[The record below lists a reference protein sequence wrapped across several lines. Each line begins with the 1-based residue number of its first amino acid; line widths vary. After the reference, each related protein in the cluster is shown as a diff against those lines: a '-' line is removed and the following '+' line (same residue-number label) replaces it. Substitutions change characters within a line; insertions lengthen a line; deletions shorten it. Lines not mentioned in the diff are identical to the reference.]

1 MGKRT
6 LFGTDGIRGEAN
18 RHPMSAEVALRLG
31 RAIAVRLGRGLS
43 HRPRVLIGKDTRLSG
58 YMIETA
64 LASGLCS
71 AGADIMLAGPL
82 PTPGVAFMTAGMRAD
97 AGVMISASHN
107 PFQDNGIKIFAGDGF
122 KLPDEI
128 ELELEAMI
136 EAGVDPD
143 ALPTGK
149 HIGKATRIEDAHGRY
164 ATFSKLVF
172 PRQYTLDG
180 VKIVVDCA
188 HGAAYRVAPEVL
200 TELGA
205 EVIAIGCSPN
215 GVNINEGVGAL
226 YPQQLA
232 ARVKAE
238 GAQLGVALDGDADRC
253 ILVDERGEVT
263 DGDQILAVLG
273 LQMIEDG
280 TLNGNTVVAT
290 VMSNLG
296 LARVLQSAG
305 GNLERTQVGDRY
317 VVERMRAKGYNLGG
331 EQSGHIVSLDHT
343 TTGDGLVSALSVL
356 GVMARTGKPLSELA
370 GCLVRYPQVLKSIKV
385 SRKPPLETLPDVQRA
400 IDAVEA
406 QYAGEGRVLVR
417 YSGTENKARVMV
429 EGPDEGAITA
439 SCDELCDLLVKA
451 LS

>member
-18 RHPMSAEVALRLG
+18 RHPMNAEVSLRLG
-31 RAIAVRLGRGLS
+31 RAIAVRLARGLS

-71 AGADIMLAGPL
+71 AGADVMLAGPL

-128 ELELEAMI
+128 ELELEALI
-136 EAGVDPD
+136 ESGVGDD
-143 ALPTGK
+143 ELPTGGE
-149 HIGKATRIEDAHGRY
+149 IGKAFRIEDAHGRY
-164 ATFSKLVF
+164 AVFAKLVF

-200 TELGA
+200 HELGA
-205 EVIAIGCSPN
+205 DVVTMGCDPN
-215 GVNINEGVGAL
+215 GVNINDGFGAL
-226 YPQQLA
+226 YPEQLA
-232 ARVKAE
+232 ERVKAE
-238 GAQLGVALDGDADRC
+238 GAHIGVALDGDADRC
-253 ILVDERGEVT
+253 ILVDEKGQVT
-263 DGDQILAVLG
+263 DGDQIMALLG
-273 LQMIEDG
+273 LQMIADG
-280 TLNGNTVVAT
+280 TLNKKTVVAT

-296 LARVLQSAG
+296 LARALEGAG
-305 GNLERTQVGDRY
+305 GQVVRTKVGDRY
-317 VVERMRAKGYNLGG
+317 VVERMRAEGYNLGG
-331 EQSGHIVSLDHT
+331 EQSGHLVSLDHT
-343 TTGDGLVSALSVL
+343 TTGDGLVTALSVL
-356 GVMARTGKPLSELA
+356 GVMVRTGKPLSELA
-370 GCLVRYPQVLKSIKV
+370 ACMTRYPQVLKSLKV
-385 SRKPPLETLPDVQRA
+385 SRKPPLETLPEVMRA
-400 IDAVEA
+400 IEAVEA
-406 QYAGEGRVLVR
+406 RFAGEGRVLVR

-429 EGPDEGAITA
+429 EGPDEAAI
-439 SCDELCDLLVKA
+439 SEVCDDLCELLAKA
-451 LS
+451 LA